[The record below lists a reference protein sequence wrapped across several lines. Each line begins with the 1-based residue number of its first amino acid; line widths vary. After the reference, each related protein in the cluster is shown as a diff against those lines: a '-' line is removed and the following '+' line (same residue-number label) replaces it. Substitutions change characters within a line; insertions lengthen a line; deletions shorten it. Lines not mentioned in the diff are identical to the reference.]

1 MGKSRS
7 IHRRPSRGASES
19 LRRIGA
25 GGVQLLVVAEPVPQY
40 EVSMEDSPP
49 EADDLELMAR
59 VRDGDAEAFSVLV
72 ERHQHRVVGTVAKM
86 LGSPDEAEDLAQQ
99 VFIRVWKSAPRW
111 QPNAKF
117 TTWLLTITRNL
128 VFNETRR
135 RGRARTVPLEE
146 PCEHGPRDYADASAL
161 SPGEALHTAELQNAI
176 DAAIASLPEQAR
188 MAIILRRY
196 EDMPY
201 EDIAAV
207 LGTTVPAVKSLL
219 FRARAEL
226 RERLAKWLE

>member
-1 MGKSRS
+1 
-7 IHRRPSRGASES
+7 
-19 LRRIGA
+19 LRRFIA
-25 GGVQLLVVAEPVPQY
+25 GGVQLLVVAEPVAQY

-72 ERHQHRVVGTVAKM
+72 ARHQHRVVGTVAKM

-99 VFIRVWKSAPRW
+99 VFVRVWKSAPRW

-146 PCEHGPRDYADASAL
+146 PGEHGPRDYADTSAL
-161 SPGEALHTAELQNAI
+161 SPEEALHTTELQAAI

-201 EDIAAV
+201 EEIAAV